1 MENNRMKKTKLFISM
16 MKEKIWL
23 EQMALNG
30 YKLIKMTMG
39 MRYTFEKIEPTRL
52 IYEIDRFNL
61 PKNPTLREIKS
72 KHDSIAMAEEM
83 GWKIV
88 LHDEDL
94 NYYLCKEYA
103 KGDINELYN
112 DQESRQI
119 HAEKYRKR
127 YTSVGKEML
136 NLVIFLNTMLIIIGI
151 IEMFDINKVGSAFTW
166 LVVGCTMFSVIMA
179 VLYNKVGELY
189 YNEFLIT
196 EEEWIKKNDYL
207 NNDSKIL
214 RKYIFRSKTLQKF
227 LEKEGENGWYPQ
239 KLSLTRY
246 TFIKSESGRYQ
257 YIMDSKY
264 LTNKRLK
271 AIGASKIS
279 DPKDLGG
286 IGNDWQVQSVEDAE
300 KLGWKFVCAVQNQ
313 SILYRAPKA
322 NNVEQLNPNGKM
334 SFVGILSFKTGM
346 IFVVSGGFGFAIGL
360 IWKMLSH

>member
-1 MENNRMKKTKLFISM
+1 
-16 MKEKIWL
+16 
-23 EQMALNG
+23 MA
-30 YKLIKMTMG
+30 I
-39 MRYTFEKIEPTRL
+39 
-52 IYEIDRFNL
+52 
-61 PKNPTLREIKS
+61 
-72 KHDSIAMAEEM
+72 
-83 GWKIV
+83 
-88 LHDEDL
+88 
-94 NYYLCKEYA
+94 
-103 KGDINELYN
+103 
-112 DQESRQI
+112 
-119 HAEKYRKR
+119 
-127 YTSVGKEML
+127 
-136 NLVIFLNTMLIIIGI
+136 
-151 IEMFDINKVGSAFTW
+151 
-166 LVVGCTMFSVIMA
+166 
-179 VLYNKVGELY
+179 LYNKVGELY

-227 LEKEGENGWYPQ
+227 LEKESENGWYPQ

-346 IFVVSGGFGFAIGL
+346 IFVVSGGFGFAIGF